1 MTDALHRLISPKS
14 IAIIGVSQDFNKL
27 NGRVLKFLLDKGYE
41 GAILPVNPKYDEVGG
56 HRCYPDIGSA
66 PGPVDLVVI
75 TLPARLVEDAVRQC
89 GAAGVAGAVIFS
101 SGFGEM
107 GEEGKRLEE
116 SLAQAAREAGVRV
129 LGPNGLGLINSF
141 ENALATFSQYA
152 EGPTPAGPVGFVTQS
167 GAFGT
172 AICALARNRRLGFG
186 IFVNTGNECDLD
198 FTAMMSAVLDDDRIT
213 VGAGYLE
220 GVSDGPGFTAVARK
234 AMTLGKPLVVTK
246 VGRSDA
252 GARAAV
258 SHTGSLA
265 GQDAVF
271 DGAARQFGAVRAR
284 NEEHMLDIVD
294 MFSTTKLPAGPGI
307 GIVTQSGGAG
317 VLIADRAEELGL
329 SVPQLSEPTQS
340 ALRDVMPPFGAPGN
354 PVDITG
360 QFLAEPTLLS
370 ESVRI
375 MLEDPA
381 VDIAIVWLQ
390 LMEGYA
396 DRLLEIFRDIKAT
409 VTKPFVVVWVAASD
423 KALQGMRDLGI
434 CTMRGAEPAVD
445 AVAALVSYAA
455 MRKRF
460 ESAGAAPDAPA
471 APDLPSAAGPVPSL
485 KAAALLETAGVP
497 LVESSLATDMDSLR
511 DAAEE
516 FGYPLALKIES
527 PDILHK
533 TEAKGVALG
542 LKDWAETTQAYDRL
556 MRDARAHKP
565 DARLDGAV
573 VQRMAG
579 GSVELVVGARRDPVF
594 GPAVMVG
601 IGGVFIEVMRDVVFR
616 IAPVGEDEAL
626 DMLAEL
632 KGAAVLDG
640 ARGAAPV
647 DKRAVARLV
656 AAVSRFAAASGDR
669 LVELDLNPVRA
680 GPDGALAVDWLM
692 VLE

>member
-1 MTDALHRLISPKS
+1 MTDALQRLISPKS

-27 NGRVLKFLLDKGYE
+27 NGRVLKYLLDKGYE

-56 HRCYPDIGSA
+56 HRCYPEIGAA
-66 PGPVDLVVI
+66 PGPVDLAVI
-75 TLPARLVEDAVRQC
+75 TLPARMVEDALRQC

-107 GEEGKRLEE
+107 DNAGKRMEE
-116 SLAQAAREAGVRV
+116 ALAIAARESGVRV
-129 LGPNGLGLINSF
+129 LGPNGLGMINSF
-141 ENALATFSQYA
+141 ENAFATFSQYA
-152 EGPTPAGPVGFVTQS
+152 DGPTPSGPVGFVTQS

-186 IFVNTGNECDLD
+186 FFVNTGNECDLD
-198 FTAMMSAVLDDDRIT
+198 FATMMSAVLDDDRIT

-220 GVSDGPGFTAVARK
+220 GVSDGPGFAAVARK
-234 AMTLGKPLVVTK
+234 AMALGKPLVVTK
-246 VGRSDA
+246 VGRSEA

-271 DGAARQFGAVRAR
+271 DGAARQHGVIRAR

-294 MFSTTKLPAGPGI
+294 MFSTTKLPSGPGI

-329 SVPQLSEPTQS
+329 SVPQLSAPSQA
-340 ALRDVMPPFGAPGN
+340 ALRDVMPAFGAAGN
-354 PVDITG
+354 PVDITA

-370 ESVRI
+370 DSVRI
-375 MLEDPA
+375 LLEDSA
-381 VDIAIVWLQ
+381 IDIAIVWLQ

-396 DRLLEIFRDIKAT
+396 DRLLEVFRDIKAT
-409 VTKPFVVVWVAASD
+409 VNKPFVVVWVAASD
-423 KALQGMRDLGI
+423 KALDGMRELGI
-434 CTMRGAEPAVD
+434 CTLRGAEPAVD

-455 MRKRF
+455 MRKRLTA
-460 ESAGAAPDAPA
+460 AGAAPAALAP
-471 APDLPSAAGPVPSL
+471 PDLPEASGPVPSL
-485 KAAALLETAGVP
+485 KAAELLAAAGVP
-497 LVESSLATDMDSLR
+497 LVESLLATDPDSLR

-533 TEAKGVALG
+533 TEVKGVALG
-542 LKDWAETTQAYDRL
+542 LKDWAETTQAFDRL
-556 MRDARAHKP
+556 KRDARALKP
-565 DARLDGAV
+565 EARIDGAV

-579 GSVELVVGARRDPVF
+579 GSVELVVGAKCDPVF
-594 GPAVMVG
+594 GPTVMVG

-616 IAPVGEDEAL
+616 IAPVSEDEARA
-626 DMLAEL
+626 MLAEL
-632 KGAAVLDG
+632 KGAAVLEG

-647 DKRAVARLV
+647 DVRAVARLV
-656 AAVSRFAAASGDR
+656 AAVSRFAVASGDR

-692 VLE
+692 VLK

>member
-1 MTDALHRLISPKS
+1 
-14 IAIIGVSQDFNKL
+14 
-27 NGRVLKFLLDKGYE
+27 
-41 GAILPVNPKYDEVGG
+41 
-56 HRCYPDIGSA
+56 
-66 PGPVDLVVI
+66 
-75 TLPARLVEDAVRQC
+75 
-89 GAAGVAGAVIFS
+89 
-101 SGFGEM
+101 M